1 MSWEKPQTP
10 NGIITH
16 YTIYRAVQG
25 EAFSVVHTA
34 IVLDEEQILQ
44 FTDSSIE
51 PFTTYEYY
59 IEASNSAGSGVSIAS
74 SVLTEEASK

>member
-1 MSWEKPQTP
+1 MSWENPQIP

-16 YTIYRAVQG
+16 YNVYRAVQG
-25 EAFSVVHTA
+25 EAFSIVHTA
-34 IVLDEEQILQ
+34 IILSKEQILQ

-59 IEASNSAGSGVSIAS
+59 IEANNNAGSGISSAS
-74 SVLTEEASK
+74 SVLTEEAS